1 MKYLLTLIGALAANF
16 VFAQQ
21 VTYQQFMEDAK
32 TEINLQ
38 PEYGNIQKSDAMKRE
53 DDVFISTAL
62 QSDTTLQKASD
73 HLVRLGFTYLYRGD
87 FETAMKRFNQAWL
100 LNPKNENVY
109 WGYGSVY
116 GSFSDYTE
124 ALKQFDKGLLI
135 NPNSSAILTDKATI
149 YFVQFQQDQDQSK
162 LSTALSLLNKSFGI
176 DATNVNTAYKLSI
189 CYFLG
194 KDCVNA
200 WKYYDV
206 CKKLGGQPIAENYT
220 AALKSAC
227 PK

>member
-62 QSDTTLQKASD
+62 QSDTTVQKASD

-100 LNPKNENVY
+100 LDPKNENAY
-109 WGYGSVY
+109 WGFGAIYF
-116 GSFSDYTE
+116 SFGDYKE
-124 ALKQFDKGLLI
+124 ALNQFEKGLASRCPR
-135 NPNSSAILTDKATI
+135 NPRPRRRHPSRSSAPRLRP
-149 YFVQFQQDQDQSK
+149 VSP
-162 LSTALSLLNKSFGI
+162 
-176 DATNVNTAYKLSI
+176 
-189 CYFLG
+189 
-194 KDCVNA
+194 
-200 WKYYDV
+200 
-206 CKKLGGQPIAENYT
+206 GQHRQHRLYH
-220 AALKSAC
+220 
-227 PK
+227 

>member
-87 FETAMKRFNQAWL
+87 FETAMKRFNQAL
-100 LNPKNENVY
+100 
-109 WGYGSVY
+109 
-116 GSFSDYTE
+116 
-124 ALKQFDKGLLI
+124 
-135 NPNSSAILTDKATI
+135 
-149 YFVQFQQDQDQSK
+149 
-162 LSTALSLLNKSFGI
+162 
-176 DATNVNTAYKLSI
+176 
-189 CYFLG
+189 
-194 KDCVNA
+194 
-200 WKYYDV
+200 
-206 CKKLGGQPIAENYT
+206 
-220 AALKSAC
+220 AA
-227 PK
+227 